1 MQTQSTWKFQELDF
15 PDSFIVSGNNLPFR
29 TQVSKLWPFLTGY
42 CEHVKNS
49 KITALD
55 LRTFHCKNI
64 TKLCFLVGLSA
75 HLLIY

>member
-1 MQTQSTWKFQELDF
+1 MQTQNTWKFQELDF
-15 PDSFIVSGNNLPFR
+15 PDFFIFSGNNLPFR

-49 KITALD
+49 EITALD